1 MHDMASSKPGS
12 NGDLSKRVDIFDLIT
27 ELRGRREHF
36 TVATVIETEGSV
48 SAKTASKAV
57 IDAAGNMLGGWAGG
71 GCAEGAVRK
80 AALDCLATGRT
91 AVLDL
96 DLDDEVLGTGIPCG
110 GTMRV
115 YVEPVLPQPSLW
127 ILGHGRIAECL
138 CLIGSELGFHVVV
151 DDRDADREHY
161 PAASLLL
168 TDDLDYSQLT
178 PGAADFVVIA
188 TQHKGDHESLQTVLR
203 RHVPYVGLV
212 ASKKRSRLVLDYLRT
227 EGLGNVELAHVH
239 APAGLDLGACTPE
252 KIALSV
258 MSEIVLLHRGGSGTT
273 MRKEAG
279 KRDQSVGQA
288 LS

>member
-1 MHDMASSKPGS
+1 MASSRPGS
-12 NGDLSKRVDIFDLIT
+12 NGDPSKRVDIFDLIT
-27 ELRGRREHF
+27 ELRGRRQPF
-36 TVATVIETEGSV
+36 AVATVIETEGSV

-57 IDAAGNMLGGWAGG
+57 IDAAGNMLGGWVGG

-80 AALDCLATGRT
+80 AALDCLAAGRT

-96 DLDDEVLGTGIPCG
+96 DLDDEVLGTGMPCG

-115 YVEPVLPQPSLW
+115 YVEPFLPQPSLW

-151 DDRDADREHY
+151 DDPDADREHY
-161 PAASLLL
+161 PAASLLI

-178 PGAADFVVIA
+178 PGTADFVVIA

-212 ASKKRSRLVLDYLRT
+212 ASKKRSRLVLDYLRK
-227 EGLGNVELAHVH
+227 EGLDNGKLARVH

-252 KIALSV
+252 EIALSV